1 LFSINTTYVNNFP
14 LVASFVHVACRR
26 LRVVVPFARAVIVI
40 CVLSVWRFARANSHD
55 VRACC
60 SHVVHASRD
69 SDALRKLFI
78 SHELLAIQ
86 YIMRHKLVS
95 IRFSRVNS
103 VATSVSYY

>member
-1 LFSINTTYVNNFP
+1 LFSINTTSVNNFP

-26 LRVVVPFARAVIVI
+26 LRVVVPFARAIVVI
-40 CVLSVWRFARANSHD
+40 CVLSARRFARANSHD

-60 SHVVHASRD
+60 ARVVVRASRD
-69 SDALRKLFI
+69 SGALRKLFI

-86 YIMRHKLVS
+86 YITRRKLVS

-103 VATSVSYY
+103 VATSVSY